1 MHHTIKNAIGIA
13 AAASILVGAY
23 VFISLAQSYDETVE
37 SKKPEAF
44 RSFTTTGEGRVTA
57 IPDIGRFT
65 YTVRTEGKKDISNIQ
80 QENTAKANRAIAFVK
95 AQGVEPKDL
104 HTTAYHIDP
113 KYEYLPCERKP
124 GDYRPCPEPKIIG
137 YEVWQSVAVTVRDFA
152 RIGDLLSGVIRE
164 GANDVSELSFTID
177 DPNVL
182 QQQAREQAIA
192 RAKEKARAIAVAGGF
207 RLGRLLAIEE
217 GFAEPYYYKD
227 LNYAPADGRGGGGET
242 IAPTIEPGS
251 QEVVVNVTMKYEI
264 E

>member
-1 MHHTIKNAIGIA
+1 MHHTIKNAIGV
-13 AAASILVGAY
+13 ASAVAILVGAY
-23 VFISLAQSYDETVE
+23 VFTSVARSYDETVE

-57 IPDIGRFT
+57 IPDVGRFT
-65 YTVRTEGKKDISNIQ
+65 YTVRNEGGKEVAKIQ
-80 QENTAKANRAIAFVK
+80 QENTEKANRAIKFVK
-95 AQGVEPKDL
+95 AQGVEPKDI
-104 HTTAYHIDP
+104 HTVAYHIDP
-113 KYEYLPCERKP
+113 KYKYFPCERKP
-124 GDYRPCPEPKIIG
+124 DDYRPCREPEFTG
-137 YEVWQSVAVTVRDFA
+137 YEVWQSVVVTVRDFVK
-152 RIGDLLSGVIRE
+152 IGDILSGVIRE
-164 GANDVSELSFTID
+164 GANEMSQLSFTID
-177 DPNVL
+177 DPTAL

-227 LNYAPADGRGGGGET
+227 LNYAPADGRGGGGQT

-251 QEVVVNVTMKYEI
+251 QEVVVSVTMKYEI